1 MAELIVKTNIFDVDF
16 EKGTLKPR
24 EAVQLVQYDNKTNLF
39 VFNIKNEIAIG
50 NTLMLKIKHYEG
62 NEFEYPL
69 VIKDNKAQ
77 ILITNNVTYIPG
89 EIKMTVSLL
98 GTDNRILTTVETIE
112 NIPIIE
118 AIQGEMPPEEE
129 VNALIQ
135 LISDNNE
142 LKKELQELIEDHI
155 RRLNLREYDGIPVE
169 IRKNEEYIQWK
180 YLDEDATKWRN
191 IVLLQDIT
199 GPKGDIGQSAY
210 ESATIGGFEGTE
222 EEFYKSLASI
232 GDINSVLDNINGEV
246 V

>member
-1 MAELIVKTNIFDVDF
+1 MAELIMKTNIFDVDF

-77 ILITNNVTYIPG
+77 ILIANNVTYIPG
-89 EIKMTVSLL
+89 EIKLTVSLL
-98 GTDNRILTTVETIE
+98 GTDNRILTSAEIVE

-129 VNALIQ
+129 VNALTQ

-155 RRLNLREYDGIPVE
+155 RRLDLGEYDGIPIE
-169 IRKNEEYIQWK
+169 IRKNELYIQWK
-180 YLDEDATKWRN
+180 YTDEDETKWRN

-210 ESATIGGFEGTE
+210 ESATIGGFDGTK

-232 GDINSVLDNINGEV
+232 GNINAILDNINGEV